1 MLKVWLVSFLLYLC
15 TIKIKL
21 IKKKKMENFKTVNKN
36 TNATYFLNEEELIN
50 FFKKNS
56 VQNYSITNLTKQK
69 RTRTNKMLDVVVH
82 FCIIGASILST
93 LLYIQN
99 YC

>member
-1 MLKVWLVSFLLYLC
+1 MRY
-15 TIKIKL
+15 KI
-21 IKKKKMENFKTVNKN
+21 VNKN

-50 FFKKNS
+50 FFKKNK

-69 RTRTNKMLDVVVH
+69 RKRINKILDVVAH
-82 FCIIGASILST
+82 LCLIGVSVLGT